1 MSTSKHH
8 NLNKLVWR
16 YGLTSAAAVLLA
28 FGGGV
33 SSVKA
38 DDLKTNSLGPRAKL
52 LEDLKNLKSGP
63 GDIPKTSEIAEQ
75 QSFFTGTSYDS
86 VDIYKYLKEIEEYLK
101 KQKKHEEDWKEMITK
116 GLESGALRG
125 EKGAPGEPGP
135 KGDKGEDGK
144 VGPKGDKGEDGKV
157 GPKGDKGEDGKVG
170 PKGDKGEDGKVGP
183 KGDKGEDGKVGPK
196 GDKGETGERGE
207 KGEDGKVG
215 PKGDKGETGERGEKG
230 EAGIQGPQGEK
241 GDTGAQGPVGPQ
253 GEAGK
258 DGAPGEKGEKGDRGE
273 TGAQGPVGP
282 QGEKGETGEQGPA
295 GPQGEAGQPGEKA
308 PEKSPEVTPT
318 PEMPEQPG
326 EKAPEKSKEV
336 TPAPEKPADK
346 EANQTPERRNGNMA
360 KTPVA
365 NNHRRLPAT
374 GEQANPFFTAA
385 AVAVMTTAGVLAV
398 TKRKENN

>member
-16 YGLTSAAAVLLA
+16 YGLSSAAAVLLA
-28 FGGGV
+28 FGGGA

-38 DDLKTNSLGPRAKL
+38 EVSPSQRKEEINRIKESLDKYPQMNDDRFWHGGIFGNSFQDDVYQKEVEQYTKEALTEILGL
-52 LEDLKNLKSGP
+52 
-63 GDIPKTSEIAEQ
+63 I
-75 QSFFTGTSYDS
+75 
-86 VDIYKYLKEIEEYLK
+86 
-101 KQKKHEEDWKEMITK
+101 
-116 GLESGALRG
+116 
-125 EKGAPGEPGP
+125 EKGATQGP
-135 KGDKGEDGK
+135 KGD
-144 VGPKGDKGEDGKV
+144 P
-157 GPKGDKGEDGKVG
+157 
-170 PKGDKGEDGKVGP
+170 
-183 KGDKGEDGKVGPK
+183 
-196 GDKGETGERGE
+196 
-207 KGEDGKVG
+207 
-215 PKGDKGETGERGEKG
+215 
-230 EAGIQGPQGEK
+230 
-241 GDTGAQGPVGPQ
+241 GAP
-253 GEAGK
+253 GK

-295 GPQGEAGQPGEKA
+295 GPQGEAGKPGEKAPEKSPEVTPTPEMPEQPGEKA

>member
-1 MSTSKHH
+1 MLTSKHH

-28 FGGGV
+28 FGGGA

-38 DDLKTNSLGPRAKL
+38 EGMT
-52 LEDLKNLKSGP
+52 SGERTQKINEIKEFIKK
-63 GDIPKTSEIAEQ
+63 IPKTDQEQ
-75 QSFFTGTSYDS
+75 FRHRPWYGGDYFKDEDYQKELNKFTEDA
-86 VDIYKYLKEIEEYLK
+86 LK
-101 KQKKHEEDWKEMITK
+101 KIVDLIEKGATK
-116 GLESGALRG
+116 G
-125 EKGAPGEPGP
+125 EKGDAGPRGERGP
-135 KGDKGEDGK
+135 QGPVGPAGKAGAKGAKGDKGEAGAPGKDGAQ
-144 VGPKGDKGEDGKV
+144 
-157 GPKGDKGEDGKVG
+157 
-170 PKGDKGEDGKVGP
+170 
-183 KGDKGEDGKVGPK
+183 
-196 GDKGETGERGE
+196 
-207 KGEDGKVG
+207 G

-230 EAGIQGPQGEK
+230 EAGIQGPQGEAGK
-241 GDTGAQGPVGPQ
+241 DGAL
-253 GEAGK
+253 GK

-282 QGEKGETGEQGPA
+282 QGEKGETGAQGPAGPQGEAGKPGEQGPA
-295 GPQGEAGQPGEKA
+295 GPQGEAGKPGEKA

>member
-1 MSTSKHH
+1 MLTSKHH

-28 FGGGV
+28 FGGGA

-38 DDLKTNSLGPRAKL
+38 EGSAAPL
-52 LEDLKNLKSGP
+52 
-63 GDIPKTSEIAEQ
+63 TSEQRQ
-75 QSFFTGTSYDS
+75 QEIEKIKQEIQAKYPKLTEEKYHSYG
-86 VDIYKYLKEIEEYLK
+86 VFGRKYLDYDKY
-101 KQKKHEEDWKEMITK
+101 QK
-116 GLESGALRG
+116 GLEEYTQEALKKIVELIEKGATQGPAGPEGKPGKAG
-125 EKGAPGEPGP
+125 EKG
-135 KGDKGEDGK
+135 D
-144 VGPKGDKGEDGKV
+144 
-157 GPKGDKGEDGKVG
+157 
-170 PKGDKGEDGKVGP
+170 
-183 KGDKGEDGKVGPK
+183 
-196 GDKGETGERGE
+196 
-207 KGEDGKVG
+207 
-215 PKGDKGETGERGEKG
+215 RGEKG

-241 GDTGAQGPVGPQ
+241 GETGAQGPQ

-258 DGAPGEKGEKGDRGE
+258 PGE
-273 TGAQGPVGP
+273 Q
-282 QGEKGETGEQGPA
+282 
-295 GPQGEAGQPGEKA
+295 GPQGEAGKPGEKAPEKSPEGEAGQPGEKAPEKSPEVTPTPETPEQPGEKA

>member
-1 MSTSKHH
+1 MLTSKHH

-38 DDLKTNSLGPRAKL
+38 EASAIMTPEQRAKKIKEIEGKIGEYPNA
-52 LEDLKNLKSGP
+52 EDKKFEEWHWYGTRFKEDEYRKALKK
-63 GDIPKTSEIAEQ
+63 
-75 QSFFTGTSYDS
+75 FTEER
-86 VDIYKYLKEIEEYLK
+86 LKEILDLIGK
-101 KQKKHEEDWKEMITK
+101 SGIK
-116 GLESGALRG
+116 GDRG
-125 EKGAPGEPGP
+125 EAGPAGPAGPRGERGPAGEAGKQGERGEQGIQGPKGETGAVGAQGP
-135 KGDKGEDGK
+135 KGDKGD
-144 VGPKGDKGEDGKV
+144 
-157 GPKGDKGEDGKVG
+157 
-170 PKGDKGEDGKVGP
+170 
-183 KGDKGEDGKVGPK
+183 
-196 GDKGETGERGE
+196 TGE
-207 KGEDGKVG
+207 
-215 PKGDKGETGERGEKG
+215 
-230 EAGIQGPQGEK
+230 
-241 GDTGAQGPVGPQ
+241 
-253 GEAGK
+253 
-258 DGAPGEKGEKGDRGE
+258 RGE

-282 QGEKGETGEQGPA
+282 QGEKGETGAQGPA
-295 GPQGEAGQPGEKA
+295 GPQGEAGKPSEKAPEKSPEVTPTPETPEQPGEKA

-318 PEMPEQPG
+318 PETPEQPG

>member
-1 MSTSKHH
+1 MLTSKHH

-28 FGGGV
+28 FGGGA

-38 DDLKTNSLGPRAKL
+38 ETAGASMTPQERTRK
-52 LEDLKNLKSGP
+52 
-63 GDIPKTSEIAEQ
+63 
-75 QSFFTGTSYDS
+75 
-86 VDIYKYLKEIEEYLK
+86 IEEIKKSLESYPKMDDSKFWESTWYGGSRFKDNDFQDALK
-101 KQKKHEEDWKEMITK
+101 KFTEQRLKDI
-116 GLESGALRG
+116 LQLI
-125 EKGAPGEPGP
+125 EKGAT
-135 KGDKGEDGK
+135 KGDKGD
-144 VGPKGDKGEDGKV
+144 
-157 GPKGDKGEDGKVG
+157 
-170 PKGDKGEDGKVGP
+170 
-183 KGDKGEDGKVGPK
+183 
-196 GDKGETGERGE
+196 TGERGE
-207 KGEDGKVG
+207 KGETGATGAQG
-215 PKGDKGETGERGEKG
+215 PQGEAGEKGEKGDKGDTGERGEKG
-230 EAGIQGPQGEK
+230 ETGA
-241 GDTGAQGPVGPQ
+241 TGAQGPQ

-258 DGAPGEKGEKGDRGE
+258 DGAPGP
-273 TGAQGPVGP
+273 AGP
-282 QGEKGETGEQGPA
+282 QGEAGKPGEQGPQGEA
-295 GPQGEAGQPGEKA
+295 GQPGEKAPEKSPEGEAGQPGEKA

-318 PEMPEQPG
+318 PETPEQPGEKAPEKSPEVTPTPETPEQPG

-360 KTPVA
+360 KTPVT

>member
-1 MSTSKHH
+1 MLTSKHH

-28 FGGGV
+28 FGGGA

-38 DDLKTNSLGPRAKL
+38 EDSETARTKL
-52 LEDLKNLKSGP
+52 LETLTELRSQNQNDVPQTKS
-63 GDIPKTSEIAEQ
+63 IEEKRTI
-75 QSFFTGTSYDS
+75 FGTSIYDS
-86 VDIYKYLKEIEEYLK
+86 AALYQYLEKIEKYLEKQKEHEEKWKKEITE
-101 KQKKHEEDWKEMITK
+101 

-125 EKGAPGEPGP
+125 EKGVPGP
-135 KGDKGEDGK
+135 KGQDGAPGERGQEGPVGPAGKAGPKGERGPA
-144 VGPKGDKGEDGKV
+144 GPKGDPGTPGKDGAV
-157 GPKGDKGEDGKVG
+157 GAQ
-170 PKGDKGEDGKVGP
+170 
-183 KGDKGEDGKVGPK
+183 GPK
-196 GDKGETGERGE
+196 GDKGETGE
-207 KGEDGKVG
+207 
-215 PKGDKGETGERGEKG
+215 
-230 EAGIQGPQGEK
+230 
-241 GDTGAQGPVGPQ
+241 
-253 GEAGK
+253 
-258 DGAPGEKGEKGDRGE
+258 RGE

-282 QGEKGETGEQGPA
+282 QGEKGDTGAQGPA
-295 GPQGEAGQPGEKA
+295 GPQGEAGKPGE
-308 PEKSPEVTPT
+308 
-318 PEMPEQPG
+318 Q
-326 EKAPEKSKEV
+326 APEKSKEV

>member
-1 MSTSKHH
+1 MLTSKHH

-28 FGGGV
+28 FGGGA

-38 DDLKTNSLGPRAKL
+38 EGMT
-52 LEDLKNLKSGP
+52 SGERTQKINEIKEFIKK
-63 GDIPKTSEIAEQ
+63 IPKTDQEQ
-75 QSFFTGTSYDS
+75 FRHRPWYGGDYFKDEDYQKELNKFTEDA
-86 VDIYKYLKEIEEYLK
+86 LK
-101 KQKKHEEDWKEMITK
+101 KIVDLIEKGATK
-116 GLESGALRG
+116 GEKGDAGPRGERGPQGPVGPAGKAG
-125 EKGAPGEPGP
+125 EKGA
-135 KGDKGEDGK
+135 KGDKGEAGAPGKDGAQ
-144 VGPKGDKGEDGKV
+144 
-157 GPKGDKGEDGKVG
+157 
-170 PKGDKGEDGKVGP
+170 
-183 KGDKGEDGKVGPK
+183 GPK
-196 GDKGETGERGE
+196 GDKGETGER
-207 KGEDGKVG
+207 
-215 PKGDKGETGERGEKG
+215 
-230 EAGIQGPQGEK
+230 
-241 GDTGAQGPVGPQ
+241 
-253 GEAGK
+253 
-258 DGAPGEKGEKGDRGE
+258 GEKGDRGE

-282 QGEKGETGEQGPA
+282 QGEKGETGAQGPAGPQGEAGKPGEQGPA
-295 GPQGEAGQPGEKA
+295 GPQGEAGKPGEKA

>member
-1 MSTSKHH
+1 MLTSKHH

-28 FGGGV
+28 FGGGA

-38 DDLKTNSLGPRAKL
+38 DNLETNSLDSRAKL
-52 LEDLKNLKSGP
+52 LEDLKKLKSGSET
-63 GDIPKTSEIAEQ
+63 IPKTSEIAETN
-75 QSFFTGTSYDS
+75 SYFYGKSYDS
-86 VDIYKYLKEIEEYLK
+86 LALYDYLQKIEKYLEN
-101 KQKKHEEDWKEMITK
+101 QKKHEEDWKEKITK

-125 EKGAPGEPGP
+125 EKG
-135 KGDKGEDGK
+135 
-144 VGPKGDKGEDGKV
+144 
-157 GPKGDKGEDGKVG
+157 
-170 PKGDKGEDGKVGP
+170 
-183 KGDKGEDGKVGPK
+183 
-196 GDKGETGERGE
+196 
-207 KGEDGKVG
+207 
-215 PKGDKGETGERGEKG
+215 
-230 EAGIQGPQGEK
+230 EAGIQGPQGKAGKDGAPGKDGAVGAQGPKGDK
-241 GDTGAQGPVGPQ
+241 GDTGEKGETGATGAQGPQ

-282 QGEKGETGEQGPA
+282 QGEAGKPGEQGPA
-295 GPQGEAGQPGEKA
+295 GPQGEAGKPGEKAPEKSPEVTPTPETPEQPGEKA

>member
-1 MSTSKHH
+1 MLTSKHH

-28 FGGGV
+28 FGGGA

-38 DDLKTNSLGPRAKL
+38 ETFSVQKRQAEIDRIKQEIQDKYPKLTEAQYQGYGLLGNQYTDYDKYQVG
-52 LEDLKNLKSGP
+52 LEKY
-63 GDIPKTSEIAEQ
+63 TQEI
-75 QSFFTGTSYDS
+75 
-86 VDIYKYLKEIEEYLK
+86 LKEIV
-101 KQKKHEEDWKEMITK
+101 
-116 GLESGALRG
+116 GLI
-125 EKGAPGEPGP
+125 EKGATQGPKGDPGPAGPRGPVGPVGPAGKPGKDGVQGERGKQGIPGP
-135 KGDKGEDGK
+135 KGD
-144 VGPKGDKGEDGKV
+144 
-157 GPKGDKGEDGKVG
+157 
-170 PKGDKGEDGKVGP
+170 
-183 KGDKGEDGKVGPK
+183 
-196 GDKGETGERGE
+196 R
-207 KGEDGKVG
+207 
-215 PKGDKGETGERGEKG
+215 GETGERGEKG
-230 EAGIQGPQGEK
+230 EAGIQGPQGEAGRDGAPGKDGAPGEKGEK
-241 GDTGAQGPVGPQ
+241 GDRGETGAQGPVGPQ
-253 GEAGK
+253 GETGK

-295 GPQGEAGQPGEKA
+295 GPQGEAGKPGEKA

>member
-1 MSTSKHH
+1 MLTSKHH

-28 FGGGV
+28 FGGGA

-38 DDLKTNSLGPRAKL
+38 EAATMTRDERVQKIKEIKEHIAKY
-52 LEDLKNLKSGP
+52 
-63 GDIPKTSEIAEQ
+63 PKTTEERFWYWTVFGKRFNDNDYQ
-75 QSFFTGTSYDS
+75 EEFDKFTKKAFE
-86 VDIYKYLKEIEEYLK
+86 DIVNLI
-101 KQKKHEEDWKEMITK
+101 
-116 GLESGALRG
+116 
-125 EKGAPGEPGP
+125 EKGAT
-135 KGDKGEDGK
+135 KGDKGETGERGPQGP
-144 VGPKGDKGEDGKV
+144 VGPAGKAGEKGAKGDKGEAGAPGKDGAQ
-157 GPKGDKGEDGKVG
+157 
-170 PKGDKGEDGKVGP
+170 
-183 KGDKGEDGKVGPK
+183 GPK

-207 KGEDGKVG
+207 KGE
-215 PKGDKGETGERGEKG
+215 TGERGEKG
-230 EAGIQGPQGEK
+230 ETGA
-241 GDTGAQGPVGPQ
+241 TGAQGPQ

-282 QGEKGETGEQGPA
+282 QGEKGETGAQGPA
-295 GPQGEAGQPGEKA
+295 GPQGEAGKPGEQGPAGQPGEKA

-318 PEMPEQPG
+318 PETPEQPG

-374 GEQANPFFTAA
+374 GEQSNPFFTAA

>member
-1 MSTSKHH
+1 MKQK
-8 NLNKLVWR
+8 NINKFVCR
-16 YGLTSAAAVLLA
+16 YGLTTAAAILA
-28 FGGGV
+28 TFGGGV
-33 SSVKA
+33 ANVSA
-38 DDLKTNSLGPRAKL
+38 DAESMRYVGRDLEETLDKDYSNYVPKVGDSK
-52 LEDLKNLKSGP
+52 KNGNP
-63 GDIPKTSEIAEQ
+63 NG
-75 QSFFTGTSYDS
+75 S
-86 VDIYKYLKEIEEYLK
+86 VDVEAYITKVQNYLEN
-101 KQKKHEEDWKEMITK
+101 QKKLDREWKNKLSKSIQNGTFQ
-116 GLESGALRG
+116 
-125 EKGAPGEPGP
+125 
-135 KGDKGEDGK
+135 GDKGDMGPEGK
-144 VGPKGDKGEDGKV
+144 P
-157 GPKGDKGEDGKVG
+157 
-170 PKGDKGEDGKVGP
+170 
-183 KGDKGEDGKVGPK
+183 GPK
-196 GDKGETGERGE
+196 GDKGETGDQGPRGERGE
-207 KGEDGKVG
+207 TGLQGPKGEDGKDGLQGAPGERGEQGPTG
-215 PKGDKGETGERGEKG
+215 PKGDKGERGEKG
-230 EAGIQGPQGEK
+230 ETGA
-241 GDTGAQGPVGPQ
+241 TGAQGPQ

-273 TGAQGPVGP
+273 TGAQGPAGP
-282 QGEKGETGEQGPA
+282 QGEAGKPGEQGPA
-295 GPQGEAGQPGEKA
+295 GPQGEAGKPGEQGPVGPQGEKGETGAQGPAGPQGEAGKPGEQA

>member
-1 MSTSKHH
+1 MLTSKHH
-8 NLNKLVWR
+8 NINKLVWR

-38 DDLKTNSLGPRAKL
+38 EGATLSTEERTKKIKEIKELINTYPELSDGKFWDKDWLRRPYFKE
-52 LEDLKNLKSGP
+52 EDYLKSL
-63 GDIPKTSEIAEQ
+63 KEFTEQRLSEI
-75 QSFFTGTSYDS
+75 
-86 VDIYKYLKEIEEYLK
+86 VDLI
-101 KQKKHEEDWKEMITK
+101 
-116 GLESGALRG
+116 
-125 EKGAPGEPGP
+125 EKGATQGPAGP
-135 KGDKGEDGK
+135 KGDKGERGEKGDTGATGPQGPVGPAGKAGEKGAKGDKGEAGAPGKDGAQ
-144 VGPKGDKGEDGKV
+144 GPKGDKGE
-157 GPKGDKGEDGKVG
+157 
-170 PKGDKGEDGKVGP
+170 
-183 KGDKGEDGKVGPK
+183 
-196 GDKGETGERGE
+196 R
-207 KGEDGKVG
+207 
-215 PKGDKGETGERGEKG
+215 
-230 EAGIQGPQGEK
+230 GEK
-241 GDTGAQGPVGPQ
+241 GDTGATGAQGPQ

-258 DGAPGEKGEKGDRGE
+258 PGEKAPEKNPEVTPTPETPEQPGEKAPEKSPEVTPTPE
-273 TGAQGPVGP
+273 TP
-282 QGEKGETGEQGPA
+282 E
-295 GPQGEAGQPGEKA
+295 QPGEKA

-398 TKRKENN
+398 TKRKESN

>member
-1 MSTSKHH
+1 MLTSKHH

-28 FGGGV
+28 FGGGA

-38 DDLKTNSLGPRAKL
+38 EGSAAPL
-52 LEDLKNLKSGP
+52 
-63 GDIPKTSEIAEQ
+63 TSEQRQ
-75 QSFFTGTSYDS
+75 QEIEKIKQEIQAKYPKLTEEKYHSYG
-86 VDIYKYLKEIEEYLK
+86 VFGRKYLDYDKY
-101 KQKKHEEDWKEMITK
+101 QK
-116 GLESGALRG
+116 GLEEYTQEALKKIVELIEKGATQGPAGPKGATQGPAGPEGKPGKAG
-125 EKGAPGEPGP
+125 EKG
-135 KGDKGEDGK
+135 D
-144 VGPKGDKGEDGKV
+144 
-157 GPKGDKGEDGKVG
+157 
-170 PKGDKGEDGKVGP
+170 
-183 KGDKGEDGKVGPK
+183 
-196 GDKGETGERGE
+196 
-207 KGEDGKVG
+207 
-215 PKGDKGETGERGEKG
+215 RGEKG

-241 GDTGAQGPVGPQ
+241 GDTGAQGPQ

-258 DGAPGEKGEKGDRGE
+258 PGEKAPEKSPEVTPTPE
-273 TGAQGPVGP
+273 TP
-282 QGEKGETGEQGPA
+282 E
-295 GPQGEAGQPGEKA
+295 QPGEKA

>member
-38 DDLKTNSLGPRAKL
+38 ADLKTNSLGSRAKL

-125 EKGAPGEPGP
+125 EKGAPGEP
-135 KGDKGEDGK
+135 
-144 VGPKGDKGEDGKV
+144 
-157 GPKGDKGEDGKVG
+157 
-170 PKGDKGEDGKVGP
+170 GP

-326 EKAPEKSKEV
+326 EKAPEKSPEVTPTPEMPEQPGEKAPEKSPEVTPTPEMPEQPGEKAPEKSKEV

>member
-1 MSTSKHH
+1 MLTSKHH

-28 FGGGV
+28 FGGGA

-38 DDLKTNSLGPRAKL
+38 ETSTLTPQGRQEKIKKIKDHITQYPKINEDRFWDRNWFRNSFKD
-52 LEDLKNLKSGP
+52 ED
-63 GDIPKTSEIAEQ
+63 
-75 QSFFTGTSYDS
+75 
-86 VDIYKYLKEIEEYLK
+86 YLKAVQNFTEQALQEIL
-101 KQKKHEEDWKEMITK
+101 DLI
-116 GLESGALRG
+116 
-125 EKGAPGEPGP
+125 EKGATKGDKGDAGPRGERGPQGPEGKQGKAGERGAQGP
-135 KGDKGEDGK
+135 KGD
-144 VGPKGDKGEDGKV
+144 
-157 GPKGDKGEDGKVG
+157 
-170 PKGDKGEDGKVGP
+170 
-183 KGDKGEDGKVGPK
+183 
-196 GDKGETGERGE
+196 RGE
-207 KGEDGKVG
+207 Q
-215 PKGDKGETGERGEKG
+215 
-230 EAGIQGPQGEK
+230 GIQGKP
-241 GDTGAQGPVGPQ
+241 
-253 GEAGK
+253 
-258 DGAPGEKGEKGDRGE
+258 GEKGDRGE

-295 GPQGEAGQPGEKA
+295 GPQGEAGKPGEQGPAGPQGEAGKPGEKA

-326 EKAPEKSKEV
+326 EKAPEKSPEV
-336 TPAPEKPADK
+336 TPTPEKPADK

>member
-1 MSTSKHH
+1 MLTSKHH

-28 FGGGV
+28 FGGGA

-38 DDLKTNSLGPRAKL
+38 ESAEADRTKL
-52 LEDLKNLKSGP
+52 LETLKGLQSQP
-63 GDIPKTSEIAEQ
+63 QSSIPQTKNIEEHNSV
-75 QSFFTGTSYDS
+75 FTGKSYDS
-86 VDIYKYLKEIEEYLK
+86 VDIYNYLKKIEEYLQN
-101 KQKKHEEDWKEMITK
+101 QKKHEENWKEAITK

-125 EKGAPGEPGP
+125 EKGEAGVKGP
-135 KGDKGEDGK
+135 KGD
-144 VGPKGDKGEDGKV
+144 P
-157 GPKGDKGEDGKVG
+157 
-170 PKGDKGEDGKVGP
+170 
-183 KGDKGEDGKVGPK
+183 
-196 GDKGETGERGE
+196 
-207 KGEDGKVG
+207 
-215 PKGDKGETGERGEKG
+215 
-230 EAGIQGPQGEK
+230 
-241 GDTGAQGPVGPQ
+241 
-253 GEAGK
+253 
-258 DGAPGEKGEKGDRGE
+258 GAPGKPGEK
-273 TGAQGPVGP
+273 AP
-282 QGEKGETGEQGPA
+282 EKNPEVTPTPEMP
-295 GPQGEAGQPGEKA
+295 EQPGEKA

-318 PEMPEQPG
+318 PETPEQPGEKAPEKSPEVTPTPETPEQPG

>member
-1 MSTSKHH
+1 MLTSKHH

-28 FGGGV
+28 FGGGA

-38 DDLKTNSLGPRAKL
+38 DNLETNSLDSRAKL
-52 LEDLKNLKSGP
+52 LEDLKKLKSGSET
-63 GDIPKTSEIAEQ
+63 IPKTSEIAETN
-75 QSFFTGTSYDS
+75 SYFYGKSYDS
-86 VDIYKYLKEIEEYLK
+86 LALYDYLQKIEKYLEN
-101 KQKKHEEDWKEMITK
+101 QKKHEEDWKEKITK

-125 EKGAPGEPGP
+125 EKG
-135 KGDKGEDGK
+135 
-144 VGPKGDKGEDGKV
+144 
-157 GPKGDKGEDGKVG
+157 
-170 PKGDKGEDGKVGP
+170 
-183 KGDKGEDGKVGPK
+183 
-196 GDKGETGERGE
+196 
-207 KGEDGKVG
+207 
-215 PKGDKGETGERGEKG
+215 
-230 EAGIQGPQGEK
+230 EAGIQGPQGKAGKDGAPGKDGAVGAQGPKGDK
-241 GDTGAQGPVGPQ
+241 GDTGEKGETGATGAQGPQ

-282 QGEKGETGEQGPA
+282 QGEKGETGAQGPA
-295 GPQGEAGQPGEKA
+295 GPQGEAGKPGEKAPEKSPEVTPTPETPEQPGEKA

>member
-1 MSTSKHH
+1 MISTKHH
-8 NLNKLVWR
+8 NINKLVWR

-28 FGGGV
+28 FGGGA

-38 DDLKTNSLGPRAKL
+38 EVSPSQRKEEINGIKES
-52 LEDLKNLKSGP
+52 LKNYP
-63 GDIPKTSEIAEQ
+63 QMGDDRFWQRGVFGSSFKDDVYQKEVEQ
-75 QSFFTGTSYDS
+75 YT
-86 VDIYKYLKEIEEYLK
+86 KEAL
-101 KQKKHEEDWKEMITK
+101 TK
-116 GLESGALRG
+116 ILGLI
-125 EKGAPGEPGP
+125 EKGATQGPKGDPGPAGPRGPVGPEGPAGKPGKDGAQGERGKQGNPGP

-144 VGPKGDKGEDGKV
+144 VGPR
-157 GPKGDKGEDGKVG
+157 GPKGD
-170 PKGDKGEDGKVGP
+170 
-183 KGDKGEDGKVGPK
+183 
-196 GDKGETGERGE
+196 RGE
-207 KGEDGKVG
+207 
-215 PKGDKGETGERGEKG
+215 
-230 EAGIQGPQGEK
+230 
-241 GDTGAQGPVGPQ
+241 TGAQGPVGPQ
-253 GEAGK
+253 GETGK

-282 QGEKGETGEQGPA
+282 QGEKGETGAQGPA
-295 GPQGEAGQPGEKA
+295 GEKA

>member
-1 MSTSKHH
+1 MLTSKHH

-28 FGGGV
+28 FGGGA

-38 DDLKTNSLGPRAKL
+38 ETSTLTPQGRQEKIKKIKDHITQYPKINEDRFWDRNWLRNSFKD
-52 LEDLKNLKSGP
+52 ED
-63 GDIPKTSEIAEQ
+63 
-75 QSFFTGTSYDS
+75 
-86 VDIYKYLKEIEEYLK
+86 YLKAVQNFTEQALQEIL
-101 KQKKHEEDWKEMITK
+101 DLI
-116 GLESGALRG
+116 
-125 EKGAPGEPGP
+125 EKGATKGDKGDAGPRGERGPQGPEGKQGKAGERGAQGP
-135 KGDKGEDGK
+135 KGDRGEQGIQGK
-144 VGPKGDKGEDGKV
+144 PGE
-157 GPKGDKGEDGKVG
+157 
-170 PKGDKGEDGKVGP
+170 
-183 KGDKGEDGKVGPK
+183 K
-196 GDKGETGERGE
+196 GDKGETGER
-207 KGEDGKVG
+207 
-215 PKGDKGETGERGEKG
+215 
-230 EAGIQGPQGEK
+230 
-241 GDTGAQGPVGPQ
+241 
-253 GEAGK
+253 
-258 DGAPGEKGEKGDRGE
+258 GEKGDRGE

-295 GPQGEAGQPGEKA
+295 GPQGEAGKPGEQGPAGPQGEAGKPGEKA

-318 PEMPEQPG
+318 
-326 EKAPEKSKEV
+326 
-336 TPAPEKPADK
+336 PEKPADK

>member
-1 MSTSKHH
+1 MLTSKHH
-8 NLNKLVWR
+8 NINKLVWR

-28 FGGGV
+28 FGGGA

-38 DDLKTNSLGPRAKL
+38 ESPMSPEERKEEINRIKGTLDGYPQMGDDRFWQRGVFGS
-52 LEDLKNLKSGP
+52 
-63 GDIPKTSEIAEQ
+63 
-75 QSFFTGTSYDS
+75 SFKDD
-86 VDIYKYLKEIEEYLK
+86 VYLKEVEQYTREALTEIL
-101 KQKKHEEDWKEMITK
+101 
-116 GLESGALRG
+116 GLI
-125 EKGAPGEPGP
+125 EKGATQGP
-135 KGDKGEDGK
+135 KGDPGP
-144 VGPKGDKGEDGKV
+144 VGPAGPEGKPGKQ
-157 GPKGDKGEDGKVG
+157 GPEGK
-170 PKGDKGEDGKVGP
+170 P
-183 KGDKGEDGKVGPK
+183 
-196 GDKGETGERGE
+196 GERG
-207 KGEDGKVG
+207 
-215 PKGDKGETGERGEKG
+215 
-230 EAGIQGPQGEK
+230 AQGIQGPQGEA
-241 GDTGAQGPVGPQ
+241 GRDGAP
-253 GEAGK
+253 GK
-258 DGAPGEKGEKGDRGE
+258 DGAPGEKGDKGDRGE
-273 TGAQGPVGP
+273 TGA
-282 QGEKGETGEQGPA
+282 QGPA

-318 PEMPEQPG
+318 QEMPEQPGEKAPEKSPEVTPTQEMPEQPG